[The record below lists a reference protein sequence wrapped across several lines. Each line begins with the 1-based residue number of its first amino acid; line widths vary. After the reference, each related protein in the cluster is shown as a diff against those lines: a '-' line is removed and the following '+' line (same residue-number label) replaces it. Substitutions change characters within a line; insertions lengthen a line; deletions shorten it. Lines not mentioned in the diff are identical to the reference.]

1 MTTFTTHPR
10 ANQSVAQQIWA
21 EVKALAAQYNIAVP
35 ATVINSHLKAANG
48 RICYR
53 FTRPG
58 RTINRDP
65 STMRIEMSLD
75 FLLHFPWERIKETVR
90 HEFAHYLCL
99 VRHGESG
106 HSYQFKLYCEELG
119 GRMNERLAAGGFEH
133 LAATSDEFVTAHT
146 RKHQYTCKC
155 GNTVKRYR
163 PYSQRDLNGRH
174 CTSCHTFI
182 KDWSYTRLN

>member
-10 ANQSVAQQIWA
+10 ANQNLAQQIWA
-21 EVKALAAQYNIAVP
+21 EVKALATQHAVAVP
-35 ATVINSHLKAANG
+35 KTVINSHLKAANG

-53 FTRPG
+53 YSPG
-58 RTINRDP
+58 RIVNRDP
-65 STMRIEMSLD
+65 STMRIELSLD
-75 FLLHFPWERIKETVR
+75 FLHHFPWERIRETIR

-99 VRHGESG
+99 VRHGEGG
-106 HSYQFKLYCEELG
+106 HTYQFKLYCEELG
-119 GRMNERLAAGGFEH
+119 GRLNQKLAAGGFEH

-155 GNTVKRYR
+155 GNTVKRCR
-163 PYSQRDLNGRH
+163 PYSLRELNDRY

-182 KDWSYTRLN
+182 KDWTYICLN

>member
-58 RTINRDP
+58 RTIITFVPERVVEQLWQQAGVSTFHPDGDQAAKLHQFSGLLQRELINRLP
-65 STMRIEMSLD
+65 PLN
-75 FLLHFPWERIKETVR
+75 PETATT
-90 HEFAHYLCL
+90 EDA
-99 VRHGESG
+99 
-106 HSYQFKLYCEELG
+106 G
-119 GRMNERLAAGGFEH
+119 GRITLIVIALVVAALVGGV
-133 LAATSDEFVTAHT
+133 LLTMALI
-146 RKHQYTCKC
+146 
-155 GNTVKRYR
+155 KRYAGTLPLPER
-163 PYSQRDLNGRH
+163 NRYQ
-174 CTSCHTFI
+174 TAAA
-182 KDWSYTRLN
+182 